1 MVGCC
6 EYHSGRKG
14 EGEAPRGAAYGW
26 AALYIRANLC
36 GVHCPSSPWGVN
48 PLPTILLLV
57 AVAEQAGR
65 GHGWCRGFRG
75 SACRP
80 VIFAGDCFW
89 TLGGRTK

>member
-48 PLPTILLLV
+48 PLPTNIIISHRGGI
-57 AVAEQAGR
+57 GR
-65 GHGWCRGFRG
+65 PRTWVVPGFQRVG
-75 SACRP
+75 
-80 VIFAGDCFW
+80 V
-89 TLGGRTK
+89 